1 LFCDHYIEGES
12 VFWLVHEGF
21 HSSFK
26 PRSLGHGGRGI
37 SWISSSKKAGFMHYM
52 ERQDDIFFLGGG
64 TSDRP
69 QIACWIH
76 QEQRRSKNN
85 HPE

>member
-1 LFCDHYIEGES
+1 MEEGGILES
-12 VFWLVHEGF
+12 QV
-21 HSSFK
+21 
-26 PRSLGHGGRGI
+26 R
-37 SWISSSKKAGFMHYM
+37 KKQGLCITWRDRMT
-52 ERQDDIFFLGGG
+52 FFLGGG
-64 TSDRP
+64 PSGRP